1 MILKPTIV
9 WHRCKKG
16 AITPTKRAEDAGFD
30 LYTVEKDIVLG
41 PHETRLFSTGL
52 NVAISEGWWLLV
64 KDRGSTGS
72 KGIHVHCGVVDS
84 GYRGELFVCL
94 HNTNNYPV
102 KFTNNEEPGLHY
114 HQERRQVVDP
124 SKGDLAIVHAVY
136 QTAVFDILDYMVYP
150 TSKGIAQI
158 IPIPAPEV
166 DSYEATDSAWENYFA
181 HNSERGEGKLGAS
194 GK

>member
-1 MILKPTIV
+1 MNKPTIV
-9 WHRCKKG
+9 WHKCKPG
-16 AITPTKRAEDAGFD
+16 AKVPTKRAEDAGYD
-30 LYTVEKDIVLG
+30 LYTVEKDIILQ
-41 PHETRLFSTGL
+41 PHETRLFSIGL
-52 NVAISEGWWLLV
+52 NVAISDGWWLLV

-94 HNTNNYPV
+94 NNTNDWPVIFEDPQNPMDKQLIGIRYPV
-102 KFTNNEEPGLHY
+102 T
-114 HQERRQVVDP
+114 
-124 SKGDLAIVHAVY
+124 
-136 QTAVFDILDYMVYP
+136 
-150 TSKGIAQI
+150 KGIAQI

-166 DSYEATDSAWENYFA
+166 ESYEATDSAWENYFA

>member
-1 MILKPTIV
+1 MNKPTIV
-9 WHRCKKG
+9 WHRCKKD

-30 LYTVEKDIVLG
+30 LYTVEKDIILN

-94 HNTNNYPV
+94 HNTNSYPV
-102 KFTNNEEPGLHY
+102 KFTNDEEPGLY
-114 HQERRQVVDP
+114 THQENFIVTPEPDAF
-124 SKGDLAIVHAVY
+124 GAVHAVC
-136 QTAVFDILDYMVYP
+136 QTKTVEITDYMVYP